1 VRKEA
6 SNRTAFMKLHRI
18 GTAGWSIP
26 SRHTAIFPSSGTH
39 LERYSRVFN
48 CVEVNSSFYRSHRL
62 STWARWSDSVP
73 EDFRFAVKAPKAIT
87 HEAKLNCTSEQ
98 LQAFLQEGNTL
109 GQKLGPI
116 LFQLPPSFS
125 FNEPRAKTFFIM
137 LRGLYSASVVLE
149 PRHPTWFT
157 QEVDQLLRNYE
168 IARVAADPVI
178 TPEASEPGG
187 NKSLIYYRLHG
198 SPHTYYS
205 AYSET
210 YLANLAAAIL
220 SLSDTEVWCIFDNTA
235 VGAAIEDAQTLQQL
249 LIK

>member
-1 VRKEA
+1 MRKEA
-6 SNRTAFMKLHRI
+6 SNRTAPMKRPRI

-26 SRHTAIFPSSGTH
+26 SHHAAIFPGSGTH
-39 LERYSRVFN
+39 LERYSRAFN

-62 STWARWSDSVP
+62 STWARWADSVP
-73 EDFRFAVKAPKAIT
+73 EDFHFAAKAPKAIT
-87 HEAKLNCTSEQ
+87 HEAKLNCTIEQ
-98 LQAFLQEGNTL
+98 LQAFLQEANTL

-125 FNEPRAKTFFIM
+125 FDEPRAKTFFIM
-137 LRGLYSASVVLE
+137 LRDLYSAYVVLE

-168 IARVAADPVI
+168 IARVAADPAI
-178 TPEASEPGG
+178 TPEAGEPGG
-187 NKSLIYYRLHG
+187 NKRLIYYRLHG

-210 YLANLAAAIL
+210 YLANLAAAIHNHI
-220 SLSDTEVWCIFDNTA
+220 DADVWCIFDNTA
-235 VGAAIEDAQTLQQL
+235 AGAAIEDAQTLQRL
-249 LIK
+249 L